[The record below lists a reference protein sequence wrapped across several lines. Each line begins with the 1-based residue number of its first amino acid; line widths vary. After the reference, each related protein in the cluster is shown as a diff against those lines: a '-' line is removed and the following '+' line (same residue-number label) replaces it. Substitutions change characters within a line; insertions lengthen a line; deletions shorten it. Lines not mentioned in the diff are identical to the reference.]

1 MSKWLSSSRTN
12 VVPSPPAAATT
23 PPAAAAAASQQGES
37 LLSLIRKLD
46 PTTMSQLV
54 KMEQELYELKKGISS
69 SSKHNFQLETDI
81 GVLDRK
87 IELLIKNRT
96 TLEDVLKAKGDIVNL
111 KEKVVQ
117 LKNSQEIEMYGR
129 LFWLLQRKTRYI
141 SKIAPLIKLVEI
153 DNLLQTV
160 MFTLYGNQYEEEEEH
175 LLLSM
180 FQSVLKQEFSV
191 ADGIP
196 NLLRA
201 NTALTRMLATYTRRE
216 PGQQYLKNT
225 LTPLLAKVV
234 TNDGLNLEIN
244 PTKVFEAYVNE
255 YESKEG
261 KAFTEERNLTAEQC
275 AAHPKVQEIIA
286 PRLKLIDGTIDH
298 FVAVIENS
306 LDQVPYGV
314 RWITRQILS
323 LVKEQFPD
331 APRAQMCSVV
341 GGFFLLRFVN
351 PAVVT
356 PTAFM
361 LVDAKLSNIAK
372 RNLTV
377 IAKVLQNV
385 ANNVSFGGLKEFFME
400 PLNSMLERCTP
411 RMNNFL
417 ERLTEVEDLNEH
429 LAMDR
434 YTELG
439 KSHEITITITLNE
452 MYFVHN
458 LFLQYLDGVAPD
470 EKDPLRML
478 LQKAGPAPPQLPRK
492 ENANVELRLI
502 SSKEG
507 QKSQLRPAQIY
518 AEAKLQLFEV
528 IRSVPK
534 DLDLVDGD
542 VTSLLDQIY
551 RAAHAGGKKNRDLV
565 DLLKRLIGTTK
576 KLADMG
582 IDSESA
588 IYERMRRELSGEIL
602 HADARLKKVAADI
615 SKLKQVEKALEEYNV
630 FANQQLQAYEAYM
643 KNVRT
648 STSTSIGTGRD
659 KSKRKKEHVTGP
671 FKFSHH
677 TLTREGIIKHS
688 EVPEDKRAHITLEFT
703 SPSPGLFTVHICYRG
718 KSGAEIK
725 LSIDDLLE
733 RQATSQQV
741 LETEYMSFSVNLLIY
756 LLNKNF
762 LLGR

>member
-1 MSKWLSSSRTN
+1 
-12 VVPSPPAAATT
+12 
-23 PPAAAAAASQQGES
+23 
-37 LLSLIRKLD
+37 
-46 PTTMSQLV
+46 
-54 KMEQELYELKKGISS
+54 
-69 SSKHNFQLETDI
+69 
-81 GVLDRK
+81 
-87 IELLIKNRT
+87 
-96 TLEDVLKAKGDIVNL
+96 
-111 KEKVVQ
+111 
-117 LKNSQEIEMYGR
+117 
-129 LFWLLQRKTRYI
+129 
-141 SKIAPLIKLVEI
+141 
-153 DNLLQTV
+153 
-160 MFTLYGNQYEEEEEH
+160 
-175 LLLSM
+175 
-180 FQSVLKQEFSV
+180 
-191 ADGIP
+191 
-196 NLLRA
+196 
-201 NTALTRMLATYTRRE
+201 
-216 PGQQYLKNT
+216 
-225 LTPLLAKVV
+225 
-234 TNDGLNLEIN
+234 
-244 PTKVFEAYVNE
+244 
-255 YESKEG
+255 
-261 KAFTEERNLTAEQC
+261 
-275 AAHPKVQEIIA
+275 
-286 PRLKLIDGTIDH
+286 
-298 FVAVIENS
+298 
-306 LDQVPYGV
+306 
-314 RWITRQILS
+314 
-323 LVKEQFPD
+323 
-331 APRAQMCSVV
+331 
-341 GGFFLLRFVN
+341 
-351 PAVVT
+351 
-356 PTAFM
+356 
-361 LVDAKLSNIAK
+361 
-372 RNLTV
+372 
-377 IAKVLQNV
+377 
-385 ANNVSFGGLKEFFME
+385 ME